1 MKNIIK
7 IIKLE
12 NFIQSKENRINLY
25 FSKSK
30 IFWKDVARNY
40 KRINSQLLKVK
51 THRIIKKKMSKN
63 KRINLQ
69 LSGLEPLII
78 TPESVFC

>member
-40 KRINSQLLKVK
+40 KRINSQLL
-51 THRIIKKKMSKN
+51 
-63 KRINLQ
+63 
-69 LSGLEPLII
+69 
-78 TPESVFC
+78 